1 MKIFDSRF
9 VEWFGLVVKLAD
21 FRFAVGRGRFGDP
34 GACLRKESILDVLN
48 GSEGVAIGAVLIA
61 DLFTPEI
68 GGFDEL

>member
-1 MKIFDSRF
+1 MVAR
-9 VEWFGLVVKLAD
+9 LAE
-21 FRFAVGRGRFGDP
+21 FESAAGRGCFGHR
-34 GACLRKESILDVLN
+34 GAGLRKESILDVLN